1 MVQWLMTAF
10 SLQSSTGG
18 GYSKYAC
25 SGETQSDGNIL
36 YQPAATMTLNST
48 HYMCFEVIKVV
59 MQCCLCEITGQ
70 LLPQW
75 RKNPSQAY
83 STCTFPQMVLAHH
96 PFLCQLVQ
104 IPAAHSDVAR
114 SLLRQ
119 SKTTA
124 HMSPA
129 GQSAA
134 SFIARTRLPAWLLHN
149 KAHSR
154 NWFSEGSTRMKN
166 QYIHCRLYTLCYLK
180 CQLFNFINLFVLKNF
195 LLSAL
200 TAYTAVVPKGN
211 HQSGCGITACRI
223 LYPLFDLGFVDNVN
237 CCDNDSDFVD
247 VPFHT

>member
-1 MVQWLMTAF
+1 MTAF

-59 MQCCLCEITGQ
+59 MQCFLREITGQ
-70 LLPQW
+70 LLPLW

-104 IPAAHSDVAR
+104 IPAAHADVAR

-129 GQSAA
+129 VRLQPPSSQGPDFQHDCCTTKPTAETGLAKAA
-134 SFIARTRLPAWLLHN
+134 PGWRINTFTAECIRFVTWNVNCLIIL
-149 KAHSR
+149 
-154 NWFSEGSTRMKN
+154 
-166 QYIHCRLYTLCYLK
+166 IYLFLK
-180 CQLFNFINLFVLKNF
+180 TSCFQLWQLILQWSQKV
-195 LLSAL
+195 
-200 TAYTAVVPKGN
+200 
-211 HQSGCGITACRI
+211 IMCRI

-247 VPFHT
+247 VPLHT